1 MIIKLYLKKPNST
14 NDTTLL
20 ASISYTPIHNK
31 SQRNAFRLRYSL
43 QEKINPIYWNE
54 QTQRAHSKKTAK
66 GERINGKSVL
76 YYPQHA
82 EFNYRLNSIC
92 ATIENVFRQHQ
103 NDNGTMPHPKTL
115 TQLLDKAIKKIDKP
129 IVHSERETFMGYFKT
144 IIEQSQNGTRVH
156 PKFHTPISGNTIKT
170 YVTTY
175 KHLCN
180 FQKVKKREIDFNTI
194 DYEFYVDYKTYLMQ
208 KHNLSN
214 NTIGKHFQIIKL
226 LMNEATEMGIN
237 TNLAYKSKKFVVL
250 RENSDSIYLN
260 DTEINAIE
268 NLNLTNNL
276 DLQHTRDL
284 FIIGCRTGLRFSDF
298 TRLKSQCMN
307 DGFIEI
313 SQEKTNNK
321 VVIPIHKS
329 VEAIFNKYN
338 GVLPTACTNQ
348 EFNRRLK
355 EIAQMVDLLNINT
368 SITIT
373 KGGKEITANYPKYE
387 LVTTHTARRSFAT
400 NEYLQ
405 GTPTLMIMAITGHR
419 TERSFMKYIKVTKR
433 DEAERLKQLWITRE
447 RTQLKVVS

>member
-1 MIIKLYLKKPNST
+1 MKINLYLKRPNAKTQST
-14 NDTTLL
+14 IY
-20 ASISYTPIHNK
+20 AQISYAPMRVRNEHNK
-31 SQRNAFRLRYSL
+31 MRLKYYL
-43 QEKINPIYWNE
+43 QEQIAPHYWNVE
-54 QTQRAHSKKTAK
+54 TQRVHSKKTAK

-92 ATIENVFRQHQ
+92 ATIENVFRQYQ
-103 NDNGTMPHPKTL
+103 NDNGAMPQPDTL
-115 TQLLDKAIKKIDKP
+115 KVLLDKAIKKIDKP

-298 TRLKSQCMN
+298 TRLKAQCMN

-355 EIAQMVDLLNINT
+355 EIAQMVDLLQT
-368 SITIT
+368 SISIGYT
-373 KGGKEITANYPKYE
+373 KGGKEITANYPKFE

-433 DEAERLKQLWITRE
+433 DEAERLKQLWLVRE
-447 RTQLKVVS
+447 NSHLKVV

>member
-1 MIIKLYLKKPNST
+1 MKINLYLKRPNAKTQST
-14 NDTTLL
+14 IY
-20 ASISYTPIHNK
+20 AQISYAPMRVRNEHNK
-31 SQRNAFRLRYSL
+31 MRLKYYL
-43 QEKINPIYWNE
+43 QEQIAPHYWNVE
-54 QTQRAHSKKTAK
+54 TQRVHSKKTAK
-66 GERINGKSVL
+66 VERINGKSVL

-92 ATIENVFRQHQ
+92 ATIENVFRQYQ
-103 NDNGTMPHPKTL
+103 NDNGAMPQPDTL
-115 TQLLDKAIKKIDKP
+115 KVLLDKAIKKIDKP

-298 TRLKSQCMN
+298 TRLKAQCMN

-355 EIAQMVDLLNINT
+355 EIAQMVDLLQT
-368 SITIT
+368 SISIGYT
-373 KGGKEITANYPKYE
+373 KGGKEITANYPKFE

-433 DEAERLKQLWITRE
+433 DEAERLKQLWLVRE
-447 RTQLKVVS
+447 NSHLKVV